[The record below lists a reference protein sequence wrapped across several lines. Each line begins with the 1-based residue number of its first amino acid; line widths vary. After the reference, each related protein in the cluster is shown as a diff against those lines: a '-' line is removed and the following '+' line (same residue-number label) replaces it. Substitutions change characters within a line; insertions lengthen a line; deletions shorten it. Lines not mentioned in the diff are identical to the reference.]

1 MHTKLVATKLMMIS
15 TNQWFQNRRL
25 PRITFAVNSKPL
37 CSYQNDELL
46 GVIHS
51 SHFGELVTLKF
62 TFLYILGESNY
73 FTLLQKCTRYQMKFS
88 PVKMVDRLGEQL
100 LTLVK
105 ALLKILLLR
114 ANLSIL
120 GVLIASLPRQPNSR
134 PASSASIKSKIV
146 IRERSEFC
154 LLRFR
159 KKILTNYQ
167 QGVLGQW

>member
-1 MHTKLVATKLMMIS
+1 
-15 TNQWFQNRRL
+15 
-25 PRITFAVNSKPL
+25 
-37 CSYQNDELL
+37 
-46 GVIHS
+46 
-51 SHFGELVTLKF
+51 
-62 TFLYILGESNY
+62 
-73 FTLLQKCTRYQMKFS
+73 MKFS

-167 QGVLGQW
+167 QGVLGQ